1 MCAVTGRNLGRPWMT
16 ILVDAF
22 SRRGLALYLTFDPPS
37 YRACMMILRECV
49 RRNGRLPQ
57 IIVIDGGAEFQST
70 YFETL
75 LARYE
80 CTQKT
85 RPPAKARFGSVCERL
100 FGTTNT
106 QFVHNLRGN
115 TQITR
120 NVRQV
125 TKSVS
130 PKELAAWTLGDLHDR
145 ASEYLYEVYDVIDH
159 PALGQSPREAFC
171 AGLENGG
178 IRAQRLIPYD

>member
-1 MCAVTGRNLGRPWMT
+1 
-16 ILVDAF
+16 
-22 SRRGLALYLTFDPPS
+22 
-37 YRACMMILRECV
+37 MMILRECV
-49 RRNGRLPQ
+49 RRHGRLPQ

-80 CTQKT
+80 CTKKT

-125 TKSVS
+125 TKSVN
-130 PKELAAWTLGDLHDR
+130 PY
-145 ASEYLYEVYDVIDH
+145 ASEELQ
-159 PALGQSPREAFC
+159 G
-171 AGLENGG
+171 
-178 IRAQRLIPYD
+178 